1 MDDIWKLLPN
11 NIVYYHILP
20 KLSIDIKLA
29 FNVKPNQ
36 ISKKTIFDF
45 EIMFNS
51 ILKPSIYYYCFDVNH
66 FEYLSICKFCNN
78 VFSHRNS
85 RWKHEQKCQIK
96 SNNDEIMELK
106 KKLKDIEDKINNTQ
120 QCSTSIINNNN
131 NTNTNTIN
139 NKGTINN
146 NYIIAFGKEDIGNI
160 LTEKEKYRILN
171 ARYKSLE
178 ESIKAIHF
186 NKDRP
191 EYQNIVI
198 TNMRDNL
205 IHIFDGEKFIS
216 QAKHGTL
223 NQLMDNHMVSIEE
236 SLENNK
242 ENLNPKT
249 VDVIEKLI
257 EKINNET
264 TELYDEE
271 NDKKYLNY
279 KNYKNDLI
287 KLVIYNESDKKKP
300 SVSII
305 NKKKKQNIM
314 N

>member
-1 MDDIWKLLPN
+1 MVENNCNMNYSCDICNKNYKDKSGLWYHNKKYHSIPDNKKQTIDNIPDNKKQTINDIN
-11 NIVYYHILP
+11 N
-20 KLSIDIKLA
+20 
-29 FNVKPNQ
+29 NR
-36 ISKKTIFDF
+36 
-45 EIMFNS
+45 
-51 ILKPSIYYYCFDVNH
+51 
-66 FEYLSICKFCNN
+66 ICKFCNN

-146 NYIIAFGKEDIGNI
+146 NYIIAFGKEDICNI

-249 VDVIEKLI
+249 VDIIEKLI

-305 NKKKKQNIM
+305 NKNKKKKQNIM

>member
-1 MDDIWKLLPN
+1 
-11 NIVYYHILP
+11 
-20 KLSIDIKLA
+20 
-29 FNVKPNQ
+29 
-36 ISKKTIFDF
+36 
-45 EIMFNS
+45 
-51 ILKPSIYYYCFDVNH
+51 
-66 FEYLSICKFCNN
+66 
-78 VFSHRNS
+78 
-85 RWKHEQKCQIK
+85 
-96 SNNDEIMELK
+96 MELK

-146 NYIIAFGKEDIGNI
+146 NYIIAFGKEDICNI

-249 VDVIEKLI
+249 VDIIEKLI

-305 NKKKKQNIM
+305 NKNKKKKQNIM